1 MIGTKFGNLPSKSV
15 CFVGVLALVPGL
27 ASCQRTD
34 VDRVQGYVEGE
45 FVYVA
50 SPTPGALLELNVRR
64 GEQVEAGAPLF
75 ALDDAEEKAAR
86 DEAAG
91 RLAQAR
97 ASLTDATK
105 GQRPT
110 EIESLQAQIEHA
122 RVSRELAE
130 SELTRH
136 EKLMASRATS
146 IEEIERLRAKVSQ
159 DIKRV
164 AQLEAD
170 LKTAQLGARSD
181 QIAAAEA
188 LVGSLEAALVRAE
201 WEVGQSRQAAPQAGT
216 VFDTIYRQGEWVAA
230 GKPVVVLLPPE
241 NVKVRAF
248 VSQQRVGS
256 LQLGDPVRIL
266 VDGVAEPFEGKLS
279 FISPKAEYTPPVIYS
294 QENRNKLVFLVEI
307 HFAPEVAA
315 RLHPGQPVDVQLGGS

>member
-1 MIGTKFGNLPSKSV
+1 MIGKLPSRSI
-15 CFVGVLALVPGL
+15 FFAGVLALLPGFT
-27 ASCQRTD
+27 SCQRAD

-50 SPTPGALLELNVRR
+50 SPMPGALLELNVRR
-64 GEQVEAGAPLF
+64 GEHVVAGDPLF
-75 ALDDAEEKAAR
+75 ALDDAEERAAR

-122 RVSRELAE
+122 RVALELSQ

-136 EKLMASRATS
+136 EKLIASRATS

-159 DIKRV
+159 DRKRV
-164 AQLEAD
+164 TQLEAD
-170 LKTAQLGARSD
+170 LKTALLGARSD

-201 WEVGQSRQAAPQAGT
+201 WELGQSRQAAPQSGI

-241 NVKVRAF
+241 NIKVRAF

-256 LQLGDPVRIL
+256 LQLGDTVRVL

-294 QENRNKLVFLVEI
+294 QENRNKLVFLVEV
-307 HFAPEVAA
+307 HFAPEIAA
-315 RLHPGQPVDVQLGGS
+315 RLHPGQPVDVQLGGR

>member
-1 MIGTKFGNLPSKSV
+1 
-15 CFVGVLALVPGL
+15 VLALLPGFT
-27 ASCQRTD
+27 SCQRAD

-50 SPTPGALLELNVRR
+50 SPMPGALLELNVRR
-64 GEQVEAGAPLF
+64 GEHVEAGDPLF
-75 ALDDAEEKAAR
+75 ALDDAEERAAR

-122 RVSRELAE
+122 RVALELSQ

-136 EKLMASRATS
+136 EKLIVSRATS

-159 DIKRV
+159 DRKRV

-170 LKTAQLGARSD
+170 LKTALLGARSD

-201 WEVGQSRQAAPQAGT
+201 WELGQSRQVAPQSGV

-241 NVKVRAF
+241 NIKVRAF

-256 LQLGDPVRIL
+256 LQLGETVRVL
-266 VDGVAEPFEGKLS
+266 VDGVPEPFEGKLS

-307 HFAPEVAA
+307 HFAPEIAA
-315 RLHPGQPVDVQLGGS
+315 RLHPGQPVDVQLGGR

>member
-1 MIGTKFGNLPSKSV
+1 M
-15 CFVGVLALVPGL
+15 
-27 ASCQRTD
+27 
-34 VDRVQGYVEGE
+34 
-45 FVYVA
+45 
-50 SPTPGALLELNVRR
+50 
-64 GEQVEAGAPLF
+64 
-75 ALDDAEEKAAR
+75 
-86 DEAAG
+86 
-91 RLAQAR
+91 
-97 ASLTDATK
+97 TDATK

-122 RVSRELAE
+122 RVALELSQ

-159 DIKRV
+159 DRKRV

-201 WEVGQSRQAAPQAGT
+201 WELGQSRQAAPQSGV

-241 NVKVRAF
+241 NIKVRAF

-256 LQLGDPVRIL
+256 LQLGDTVRVL

-315 RLHPGQPVDVQLGGS
+315 RLHPGQPVDVQLGGR

>member
-1 MIGTKFGNLPSKSV
+1 MIGKLPSRSI
-15 CFVGVLALVPGL
+15 FFAGVLALLP
-27 ASCQRTD
+27 ARTSCQRAD

-50 SPTPGALLELNVRR
+50 SPMPGALLELNVRR
-64 GEQVEAGAPLF
+64 GEHVEAGDPLF
-75 ALDDAEEKAAR
+75 ALDDAEERAAR
-86 DEAAG
+86 DEAAA

-122 RVSRELAE
+122 RVALELSQ

-159 DIKRV
+159 DRKRV

-201 WEVGQSRQAAPQAGT
+201 WELGQSRQAAPQSGV

-241 NVKVRAF
+241 NIKVRAF

-256 LQLGDPVRIL
+256 LQLGDTVRVL

-315 RLHPGQPVDVQLGGS
+315 RLHPGQPVDVQLGGR

>member
-1 MIGTKFGNLPSKSV
+1 MIGKFPSRSIY
-15 CFVGVLALVPGL
+15 FVGVLALLPGL
-27 ASCQRTD
+27 TSCQRAA
-34 VDRVQGYVEGE
+34 VDQVQGYVEGE

-50 SPTPGALLELNVRR
+50 SPMPGALLELNVRR
-64 GEQVEAGAPLF
+64 GEHVEAGAPLF
-75 ALDDAEEKAAR
+75 TLDDAEERAAR

-97 ASLTDATK
+97 ATLTDATK

-110 EIESLQAQIEHA
+110 EIESLRAQIEHA
-122 RVSRELAE
+122 KVAFDLSQ

-146 IEEIERLRAKVSQ
+146 VEEIERLRAKVSQ
-159 DIKRV
+159 DVKRV

-181 QIAAAEA
+181 QITAAEA
-188 LVGSLEAALVRAE
+188 LVVSLEAALARAD
-201 WEVGQSRQAAPQAGT
+201 WELGQSRQAAPQAGL

-230 GKPVVVLLPPE
+230 GKPVVVLLPPQ
-241 NVKVRAF
+241 NIKVRAF

-256 LQLGDPVRIL
+256 LKLGDAVRVL

-307 HFAPEVAA
+307 QFAPEVAA
-315 RLHPGQPVDVQLGGS
+315 RLHPGQPVDVQLGGR

>member
-1 MIGTKFGNLPSKSV
+1 MIGKLPSRSI
-15 CFVGVLALVPGL
+15 FFAGVLALLPGL
-27 ASCQRTD
+27 TSCQRAD

-50 SPTPGALLELNVRR
+50 SPMPGALLELNVRR
-64 GEQVEAGAPLF
+64 GEHVEAGDPLF
-75 ALDDAEEKAAR
+75 ALDDAEERAAR
-86 DEAAG
+86 DEAAA

-122 RVSRELAE
+122 RVALELSQ

-159 DIKRV
+159 DRKRV

-201 WEVGQSRQAAPQAGT
+201 WELGQSRQAAPQSGV

-241 NVKVRAF
+241 NIKVRAF

-256 LQLGDPVRIL
+256 LQLGDTVRVL
-266 VDGVAEPFEGKLS
+266 VDGVAEPFEGKLR

-315 RLHPGQPVDVQLGGS
+315 RLHPGQPVDVQLGGR

>member
-1 MIGTKFGNLPSKSV
+1 MIGKLPSRSI
-15 CFVGVLALVPGL
+15 FFAGALALLPGL
-27 ASCQRTD
+27 TSCQRAD

-50 SPTPGALLELNVRR
+50 SPMPGALLELNVRR
-64 GEQVEAGAPLF
+64 GEHVEAGDPLF
-75 ALDDAEEKAAR
+75 ALDDAEERAAR
-86 DEAAG
+86 DEAAA

-122 RVSRELAE
+122 RVALELSQ

-136 EKLMASRATS
+136 EKLIASRATS

-159 DIKRV
+159 DRKRV
-164 AQLEAD
+164 TQLEAD
-170 LKTAQLGARSD
+170 LKTALLGARSD

-201 WEVGQSRQAAPQAGT
+201 WELGQSRQVAPQSGV

-241 NVKVRAF
+241 NIKVRAF

-256 LQLGDPVRIL
+256 LQLGDTVRVL

-294 QENRNKLVFLVEI
+294 VGSREKLVYLVE
-307 HFAPEVAA
+307 AWPDGDAA
-315 RLHPGQPVDVQLGGS
+315 LNPGQPVDVRPR

>member
-1 MIGTKFGNLPSKSV
+1 MIGKLPSRSI
-15 CFVGVLALVPGL
+15 FFAGVLALLPGL
-27 ASCQRTD
+27 TSCQRAD

-50 SPTPGALLELNVRR
+50 SPMPGALLELNVRR
-64 GEQVEAGAPLF
+64 GEHVEAGDPLF
-75 ALDDAEEKAAR
+75 ALDDAEERAAR
-86 DEAAG
+86 DEAAA

-122 RVSRELAE
+122 RVALELSQ

-159 DIKRV
+159 DRKRV

-201 WEVGQSRQAAPQAGT
+201 WELGQSRQAAPQSGV

-241 NVKVRAF
+241 NIKVRAF

-256 LQLGDPVRIL
+256 LQLGDTVRVL

-315 RLHPGQPVDVQLGGS
+315 RLHPGQPVDVQLGGR

>member
-1 MIGTKFGNLPSKSV
+1 
-15 CFVGVLALVPGL
+15 
-27 ASCQRTD
+27 
-34 VDRVQGYVEGE
+34 
-45 FVYVA
+45 
-50 SPTPGALLELNVRR
+50 
-64 GEQVEAGAPLF
+64 VEAGAPLF
-75 ALDDAEEKAAR
+75 TLDDAEERAAR

-97 ASLTDATK
+97 ATLTDATK

-110 EIESLQAQIEHA
+110 EIESLRAQIEHA
-122 RVSRELAE
+122 KVAFDLSQ

-146 IEEIERLRAKVSQ
+146 VEEIERLRAKVSQ
-159 DIKRV
+159 DVKRV

-181 QIAAAEA
+181 QITAAEA
-188 LVGSLEAALVRAE
+188 LVVSLEAALARAD
-201 WEVGQSRQAAPQAGT
+201 WELGQSRQAAPQAGL

-230 GKPVVVLLPPE
+230 GKPVVVLLPPQ
-241 NVKVRAF
+241 NIKVRAF

-256 LQLGDPVRIL
+256 LKLGDAVRVL

-307 HFAPEVAA
+307 QFAPEVAA
-315 RLHPGQPVDVQLGGS
+315 RLHPGQPVDVQLGGR

>member
-1 MIGTKFGNLPSKSV
+1 MIGTLPSRSIY
-15 CFVGVLALVPGL
+15 FAGVLALLPGL
-27 ASCQRTD
+27 TSCQRAD

-50 SPTPGALLELNVRR
+50 SPMPGALLELNVRR
-64 GEQVEAGAPLF
+64 GEHVEAGAPLF
-75 ALDDAEEKAAR
+75 ALDDAEERAAR

-122 RVSRELAE
+122 KVALELSQSELA
-130 SELTRH
+130 RH

-146 IEEIERLRAKVSQ
+146 IEEIERLRARVSQ
-159 DIKRV
+159 DRKRV

-188 LVGSLEAALVRAE
+188 NVGALEAALARAE
-201 WEVGQSRQAAPQAGT
+201 WELGQSRQAAPQAGV

-230 GKPVVVLLPPE
+230 GKPVVVLLPPQ
-241 NVKVRAF
+241 NIKVRAF

-256 LQLGDPVRIL
+256 LQLGNAVRVL

-315 RLHPGQPVDVQLGGS
+315 RLHPGQPVDVQLGGR

>member
-1 MIGTKFGNLPSKSV
+1 MIGKLPSRSI
-15 CFVGVLALVPGL
+15 FFAGALALLPGL
-27 ASCQRTD
+27 TSCQRAD

-50 SPTPGALLELNVRR
+50 SPMPGALLELNVRR
-64 GEQVEAGAPLF
+64 GEHVEAGAPLF
-75 ALDDAEEKAAR
+75 ALDDAEERAAR

-122 RVSRELAE
+122 RVALELSQ

-159 DIKRV
+159 DRKRV

-201 WEVGQSRQAAPQAGT
+201 WELGQSRQAAPQSGV

-241 NVKVRAF
+241 NIKVRAF

-256 LQLGDPVRIL
+256 LQLGDTVRVL

-315 RLHPGQPVDVQLGGS
+315 RLHPGQPVDVQLGGR

>member
-1 MIGTKFGNLPSKSV
+1 MIGKLPSRSI
-15 CFVGVLALVPGL
+15 FFAGVLALLPGL
-27 ASCQRTD
+27 TSCQRAD

-50 SPTPGALLELNVRR
+50 SPMPGALLELNVRR
-64 GEQVEAGAPLF
+64 GEHVEAGDPLF
-75 ALDDAEEKAAR
+75 ALDDAEERAAR
-86 DEAAG
+86 DEAAA

-122 RVSRELAE
+122 RVALELSQ

-159 DIKRV
+159 DRKRV

-201 WEVGQSRQAAPQAGT
+201 WELGQSRQAAPQSGV

-230 GKPVVVLLPPE
+230 GKPVVVLLPPA
-241 NVKVRAF
+241 NIKVRAF

-256 LQLGDPVRIL
+256 LQLGDTVRVL

-294 QENRNKLVFLVEI
+294 QENRNKLVFLVEV
-307 HFAPEVAA
+307 HFAPQISA
-315 RLHPGQPVDVQLGGS
+315 RLHPGQPVDVQLGGR

>member
-1 MIGTKFGNLPSKSV
+1 MIGTLPSRSIY
-15 CFVGVLALVPGL
+15 FAGVLALLPGL
-27 ASCQRTD
+27 TSCQRAD

-50 SPTPGALLELNVRR
+50 SPMPGALLELNVRR
-64 GEQVEAGAPLF
+64 GEHVEAGAPLF
-75 ALDDAEEKAAR
+75 RLDDAEERAAR
-86 DEAAG
+86 DEAVG

-122 RVSRELAE
+122 RVALELSQSELA
-130 SELTRH
+130 RH

-159 DIKRV
+159 DRKRV

-188 LVGSLEAALVRAE
+188 NVGALEAALARAE
-201 WEVGQSRQAAPQAGT
+201 WNLAQSRQAAPQAGV

-230 GKPVVVLLPPE
+230 GKPVVVLLPPQ
-241 NVKVRAF
+241 NIKVRAF

-256 LQLGDPVRIL
+256 LQLGDAVRVK

-307 HFAPEVAA
+307 VFDPAA
-315 RLHPGQPVDVQLGGS
+315 AGRLHPGQPVDVQLGVR